1 MTVLRNWKLSTVLT
15 FKFSYT
21 KYWIHPYALFL
32 NDPQKLVCLICV
44 NYYSNIKLSLSHTC
58 TVRMIHIVFLFS
70 VDEFDS
76 GSTDNNAL
84 KFNPNCKRYLG
95 GKFNLFIFLFS
106 PFSLS
111 LKERERYWLLIKDR
125 RSRKNLAE
133 IKPQLFESVYWYFFR

>member
-1 MTVLRNWKLSTVLT
+1 MSMVLT

-21 KYWIHPYALFL
+21 KKYWIHQYALFL
-32 NDPQKLVCLICV
+32 NDPQKLVCLIYV

-84 KFNPNCKRYLG
+84 KFNPNCKRYPG
-95 GKFNLFIFLFS
+95 GKFNLFLFLFS
-106 PFSLS
+106 PFSLYLS
-111 LKERERYWLLIKDR
+111 LLREGERERDIDCLGSQILKKSCRDQ
-125 RSRKNLAE
+125 ATT
-133 IKPQLFESVYWYFFR
+133 F